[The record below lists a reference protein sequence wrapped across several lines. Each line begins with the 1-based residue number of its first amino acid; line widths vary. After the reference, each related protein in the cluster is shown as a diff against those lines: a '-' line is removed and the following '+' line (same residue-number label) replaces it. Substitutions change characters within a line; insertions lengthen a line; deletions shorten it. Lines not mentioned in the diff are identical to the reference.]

1 MRRLSEITL
10 TLLVC
15 LGTTA
20 SGTAAQTAK
29 DMVGTW
35 NLVSDVNTSA
45 DGRKVEPFGPSPRG
59 IAIFDSDG
67 HFAIVVSRPDLPKF
81 ASNNRMQGTPEE
93 NKAIVQGS
101 IGFFGTYAVADGA
114 VIQHVEGGTWPS
126 WIGTDQKRT
135 ITSGLFTKGTG
146 PSGRIRLQSPARRP
160 GNHPGILSASGRL
173 RCSRSGAC
181 TGARVPTNTGVP
193 PEYLGQSGPRRLPS
207 PALPRQRREQ
217 S

>member
-10 TLLVC
+10 TLLAC

-20 SGTAAQTAK
+20 SGTAAPTAK
-29 DMVGTW
+29 DLVGTW

-67 HFAIVVSRPDLPKF
+67 HFAIVVSRPDLAKF

-114 VIQHVEGGTWPS
+114 VIQHVEGATWPS

-135 ITSGLFTKGTG
+135 ITSFASDEQTWTTIASFGGT
-146 PSGRIRLQSPARRP
+146 SELRWRR
-160 GNHPGILSASGRL
+160 AK
-173 RCSRSGAC
+173 
-181 TGARVPTNTGVP
+181 
-193 PEYLGQSGPRRLPS
+193 
-207 PALPRQRREQ
+207 
-217 S
+217 